1 MEAKLN
7 IYNDC
12 SGEPIKTYVC
22 KRMILKVSK
31 KVSALVEKLNK
42 ASTEEQERITIDVI
56 KTIFPD
62 FKDEE
67 FDLIFHAVLGEYRD
81 AVGYGERGYYR
92 LFYDRLT
99 VGNREEL

>member
-12 SGEPIKTYVC
+12 SGEPTKTYVC

-31 KVSALVEKLNK
+31 KVSALVEKMKN
-42 ASTEEQERITIDVI
+42 ATPEEQERITIDVI

-67 FDLIFHAVLGEYRD
+67 FDGVDPVEWLNFVNQINNETNQILNNASK
-81 AVGYGERGYYR
+81 
-92 LFYDRLT
+92 
-99 VGNREEL
+99 N

>member
-12 SGEPIKTYVC
+12 TGEPTKTYVC

-42 ASTEEQERITIDVI
+42 SNPEEQEKITIDVI

-67 FDLIFHAVLGEYRD
+67 FDGLDPVEWINFINQINAETNQILNN
-81 AVGYGERGYYR
+81 ASK
-92 LFYDRLT
+92 
-99 VGNREEL
+99 N

>member
-12 SGEPIKTYVC
+12 SGEPTKTYVC
-22 KRMILKVSK
+22 KRLILKVSK
-31 KVSALVEKLNK
+31 KVSSLVDKMK
-42 ASTEEQERITIDVI
+42 DASAEEQERITIDVI

-67 FDLIFHAVLGEYRD
+67 FDGVDPIEWLRFV
-81 AVGYGERGYYR
+81 
-92 LFYDRLT
+92 
-99 VGNREEL
+99 EEISKETNQILSNASKN

>member
-12 SGEPIKTYVC
+12 SGEPTKTYVC

-31 KVSALVEKLNK
+31 KVSALVEKMK
-42 ASTEEQERITIDVI
+42 GATPEEQERITIDVI

-67 FDLIFHAVLGEYRD
+67 FDGVDPVEWLNFVNQINKETNQILSNASK
-81 AVGYGERGYYR
+81 
-92 LFYDRLT
+92 
-99 VGNREEL
+99 N

>member
-31 KVSALVEKLNK
+31 KVSSLVDKMKN
-42 ASTEEQERITIDVI
+42 ASAEEQERITIDVI

-67 FDLIFHAVLGEYRD
+67 FDGVDPIEWLKFVEQINKETNQILSNASK
-81 AVGYGERGYYR
+81 
-92 LFYDRLT
+92 
-99 VGNREEL
+99 N

>member
-7 IYNDC
+7 VYEDC
-12 SGEPIKTYVC
+12 SGEPVKTYVC

-42 ASTEEQERITIDVI
+42 AKPEEQEQITIDVI
-56 KTIFPD
+56 KTIFPE

-67 FDLIFHAVLGEYRD
+67 FDGVDPVEWLQFVNEINNETNQILNNASK
-81 AVGYGERGYYR
+81 
-92 LFYDRLT
+92 
-99 VGNREEL
+99 N

>member
-31 KVSALVEKLNK
+31 KVSSLVDKMKN
-42 ASTEEQERITIDVI
+42 ASAEEQEKITIDVI

-67 FDLIFHAVLGEYRD
+67 FDGVDPIEWLKFVEQINKETNQILSNASK
-81 AVGYGERGYYR
+81 
-92 LFYDRLT
+92 
-99 VGNREEL
+99 N

>member
-12 SGEPIKTYVC
+12 SGEPTKTYIC

-31 KVSALVEKLNK
+31 KVSALVEKLK
-42 ASTEEQERITIDVI
+42 GATPEEQERITIDVI

-67 FDLIFHAVLGEYRD
+67 FDGVDPVEWLNFVNQINKETNQILSNASK
-81 AVGYGERGYYR
+81 
-92 LFYDRLT
+92 
-99 VGNREEL
+99 N

>member
-12 SGEPIKTYVC
+12 SGEPTKTYVC
-22 KRMILKVSK
+22 KRLILKVSK
-31 KVSALVEKLNK
+31 KVSSLVDKMK
-42 ASTEEQERITIDVI
+42 DASAEEQERITIDVI

-67 FDLIFHAVLGEYRD
+67 FDGVDPIEWLKFV
-81 AVGYGERGYYR
+81 
-92 LFYDRLT
+92 
-99 VGNREEL
+99 EEISKETNQILSNASKN